1 MRDFDYDELSLGELE
16 KIQKDVTRAIASY
29 HSRKRKEAKA
39 KLDAVAKEFGFAS
52 AEELVGDKP
61 TKAKKAV
68 VPVFR
73 NPEDHSQVCGGRGR
87 KPKWFYELKERGY
100 TEEQLMIEK
109 Q

>member
-1 MRDFDYDELSLGELE
+1 MPNFDYETLSLDELEQ
-16 KIQKDVTRAIASY
+16 IQKDVTKAIALY

-39 KLDAVAKEFGFAS
+39 KLDAVAKEFGFSS
-52 AEELVGDKP
+52 AEDLVGDKP

-73 NPEDHSQVCGGRGR
+73 NPEDHSQVCGGKGR
-87 KPKWFYELKERGY
+87 KPNWFYELKEQGY
-100 TEEQLMIEK
+100 TDEQLMIEN